1 VPLRK
6 TTFDADTSP
15 RIPAAIYARV
25 STDNQVGGRFDS
37 CESQT
42 AICRE
47 VVQSHEAQGWYEVVA
62 LTDAAYS
69 GGSMNRPGIQ
79 TLKRM
84 IAAGEVKVV
93 VIFKLERLS
102 RNIDEWGPFR
112 AFLEKH
118 GCQLVSATEDIS
130 EEEPEGRLKNNIMMS
145 VNDFER
151 RNTAKKTRI
160 KMREQAK
167 RGYWNG
173 GHIPF
178 GYAYD
183 KNTQSLQIHPE
194 EGPIVRRIFDQAA
207 QLVSLTDIANA
218 LNADGLRTKQRVL
231 LRRDGTEETIG
242 GRMFRSDGLRLLI
255 HNPLYRGAVRF
266 EGIEYAAQHGALIP
280 ADVWDKANAATAE
293 TKPRPV
299 YLFQERD
306 THNHL
311 LKGLAWCAGC
321 GRALVPNDSGK
332 KSVSGVKYR
341 YYTCSLV
348 MREARTQPCAV
359 GRLSA
364 DALERAVIA
373 LIGEASKHPALVSE
387 MVDTSRRLRGGDRE
401 ALRVQVEKIKAA
413 LATVDKKLAN
423 CAEAVV
429 QGGAEALGEVLVR
442 RATELRTE
450 RQRLL
455 LDQERNRQKLSACE
469 ATVLEERRI
478 RVNLDRLREVLPA
491 LPPVERKELIRLFVE
506 RVEVRRVASA
516 PLRKAATEPEPW
528 AERDNR
534 IMELR
539 IKLHLAELVQGMEER
554 AAAQSQ
560 TPAPHRALSVRG
572 LSLDARVDF
581 THAQRGEVTIITPF
595 RQTLRLDARV
605 RTVRKLAPEIEHPI
619 LRAWKW
625 QEMLKDGSVATRLA
639 LAKKVGLTPSAITR
653 IMKLVE
659 LAPDIQAHLASLK
672 SASAVWHF
680 GYKPVGRLATLP
692 FNQQRAAFAQMRA
705 DFEQQEQRNHAR
717 QKTVPLSVATKPAS
731 HGSPRL
737 SAG

>member
-1 VPLRK
+1 
-6 TTFDADTSP
+6 
-15 RIPAAIYARV
+15 
-25 STDNQVGGRFDS
+25 
-37 CESQT
+37 
-42 AICRE
+42 
-47 VVQSHEAQGWYEVVA
+47 
-62 LTDAAYS
+62 
-69 GGSMNRPGIQ
+69 MNRPGIQ
-79 TLKRM
+79 ALKRM

-231 LRRDGTEETIG
+231 LRRDGIEETIG

-280 ADVWDKANAATAE
+280 ADLWDKANAATAE

-348 MREARTQPCAV
+348 MREARTRPCAV

-373 LIGEASKHPALVSE
+373 VIGEASKHPALVSE

-429 QGGAEALGEVLVR
+429 QGGAEAVVQGSAEALGEVLVR
-442 RATELRTE
+442 RATDLRTE

-478 RVNLDRLREVLPA
+478 SLSLDRLREILPA

-506 RVEVRRVASA
+506 RVEVRRVVAA
-516 PLRKAATEPEPW
+516 ALRKAAVVPLPPSDGE
-528 AERDNR
+528 NR
-534 IMELR
+534 VMELR
-539 IKLHLAELVQGMEER
+539 IKLHLAELVEGMEQR
-554 AAAQSQ
+554 AAGQSQ
-560 TPAPHRALSVRG
+560 TAAPRRALSFRG
-572 LSLDARVDF
+572 LNLDARVDF

-605 RTVRKLAPEIEHPI
+605 RTVRKITPAAEHPI
-619 LRAWKW
+619 LRARRWD
-625 QEMLKDGSVATRLA
+625 EMLKSGAIASRLA
-639 LAKKVGLTPSAITR
+639 LAKKVGLSPGAITL
-653 IMKLVE
+653 IMKLVK
-659 LAPDIQAHLASLK
+659 LAPDIQEHLAELNSP
-672 SASAVWHF
+672 SAIWHF
-680 GYKPVGRLATLP
+680 GYKPMGKLAGLP
-692 FNQQRAAFAQMRA
+692 FDQQQAVFAQMRA
-705 DFEQQEQRNHAR
+705 DFEKQEQRDHAR